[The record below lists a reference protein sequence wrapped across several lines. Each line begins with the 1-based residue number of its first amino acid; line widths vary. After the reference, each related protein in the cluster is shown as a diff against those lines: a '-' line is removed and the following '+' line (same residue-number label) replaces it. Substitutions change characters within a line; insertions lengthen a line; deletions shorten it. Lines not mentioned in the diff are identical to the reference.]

1 MSTRN
6 RDRGL
11 AEHLSQGARRR
22 RRTPGNPEARLRAA
36 LGPPPRRKGPPR
48 ASWKRTLQDILW
60 AHNDRHATKP
70 KAVSAKTQAERA
82 AALFRC
88 FNDLRALRF
97 KIRNP
102 CSLGGRHVRALVADW
117 TAPQPCT
124 RRATLSPATIQAEL
138 SSLRTFAEW
147 IGKPGLV
154 QPAEAYVTDAATVA
168 RRTVTTT
175 DRSWPA
181 RGIDPD
187 ALIEKIAAYDA
198 WVGAELRV
206 ARAFGLRVKEAVML
220 RPRLAEK
227 VALDAPGVPTSH
239 LEVMRGTKGGRL
251 RHVPIDTP
259 AKRAALEAAKALATT
274 DAQYLA
280 NPARTLKQNLDRLH
294 NVMKR
299 FGLTRRALGV
309 TAHGLRHG
317 YAADRYEG
325 LAGAPAPVRG
335 GHTPDPKADDRARL
349 QVTEELGHSRSQIL
363 GAYLGQSAVMRS
375 KVAARP
381 PSRTRA
387 SGDEGPGP
395 ADAKPRE
402 VDVTGRE

>member
-1 MSTRN
+1 MSTRDRN
-6 RDRGL
+6 RRSTQNLTHAAPRSHRARAKPGS
-11 AEHLSQGARRR
+11 HL
-22 RRTPGNPEARLRAA
+22 RRT
-36 LGPPPRRKGPPR
+36 LGPPPRRAGPPR
-48 ASWKRTLQDILW
+48 PSWKRTLQAILW

-88 FNDLRALRF
+88 FNDLHALKF

-102 CSLGGRHVRALVADW
+102 YCLGGRHVRALVADW
-117 TAPQPCT
+117 TAPQPRT

-154 QPAEAYVTDAATVA
+154 RPAEAYVTDTATVA
-168 RRTVTTT
+168 RRFVATT

-187 ALIEKIAAYDA
+187 ALIEEIAAYDP
-198 WVGAELRV
+198 WVGAELHV

-220 RPRLAEK
+220 QPRLAEK
-227 VALDAPGVPTSH
+227 VPRPPSDAPGVPTAH
-239 LEVMRGTKGGRL
+239 LEVIRGTKGGRL

-259 AKRAALEAAKALATT
+259 AKRAALEAARALLTA

-280 NPARTLKQNLDRLH
+280 NPARSLKQNLDRLH

-299 FGLTRRALGV
+299 FGVTRRALGV

-335 GHTPDPKADDRARL
+335 GEAPDPRTDDRARL
-349 QVTEELGHSRSQIL
+349 QVAEELGHSRTQIL
-363 GAYLGQSAVMRS
+363 GAYVG
-375 KVAARP
+375 
-381 PSRTRA
+381 
-387 SGDEGPGP
+387 
-395 ADAKPRE
+395 
-402 VDVTGRE
+402 GRKR

>member
-11 AEHLSQGARRR
+11 AEHLSQGAGRR
-22 RRTPGNPEARLRAA
+22 RRTRGNPETRLRAA
-36 LGPPPRRKGPPR
+36 LGPPPRRRAPPR
-48 ASWKRTLQDILW
+48 PSWKRTLQDILW

-102 CSLGGRHVRALVADW
+102 CCLGGRHVRALVTDW

-124 RRATLSPATIQAEL
+124 RRATLSAATIQAEL

-154 QPAEAYVTDAATVA
+154 RPAEAYVTDAATVA
-168 RRTVTTT
+168 RRTVATT

-181 RGIDPD
+181 RGIDLD
-187 ALIEKIAAYDA
+187 ALIEEIAAYDP

-227 VALDAPGVPTSH
+227 DAGHALDAPAVPTSH
-239 LEVMRGTKGGRL
+239 LEVIRGTKGGRL

-259 AKRAALEAAKALATT
+259 AKRAALEAAKALVAG
-274 DAQYLA
+274 DAQHLA

-335 GHTPDPKADDRARL
+335 GVVPDRETDDRARL
-349 QVTEELGHSRSQIL
+349 QVAEDLGHSRSQIV
-363 GAYLGQSAVMRS
+363 GAYVG
-375 KVAARP
+375 
-381 PSRTRA
+381 
-387 SGDEGPGP
+387 
-395 ADAKPRE
+395 
-402 VDVTGRE
+402 GRKR